1 MQQYKS
7 QDVWKNDQ
15 EDVQKD
21 DLIQLMNNNHQ

>member
-7 QDVWKNDQ
+7 QDAWKNDQ